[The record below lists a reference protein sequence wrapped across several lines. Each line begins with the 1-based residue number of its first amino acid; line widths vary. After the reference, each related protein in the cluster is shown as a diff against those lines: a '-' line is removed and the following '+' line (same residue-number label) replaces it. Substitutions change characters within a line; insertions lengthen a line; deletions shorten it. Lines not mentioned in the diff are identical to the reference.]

1 MKLNE
6 DEIGSIAL
14 SVMTHGGGSWQAF
27 ETYGLDDGAGAGVS
41 YHGVAFVHN
50 GKRLVRVVIA
60 VTRNDIETMLGMQ
73 MSRELFDELIN
84 GNVNALRTAEVYQ
97 LEITE
102 ARNV

>member
-14 SVMTHGGGSWQAF
+14 SVMTHGGGKWQIFDSYA
-27 ETYGLDDGAGAGVS
+27 LDDGAGVGVS
-41 YHGVAFVHN
+41 YQGVAFVDN
-50 GKRLVRVVIA
+50 GRYLVRVVIA
-60 VTRNDIETMLGMQ
+60 VTRSDIETMLGMQ
-73 MSRELFDELIN
+73 MSQELLGEVSK
-84 GNVNALRTAEVYQ
+84 GNVNALRKAEIYQ